1 MVCHGSVH
9 YACAVHAAPDAVCKG
24 IKRWNSAKAPQQHW
38 KEYSAGKQ
46 SARIRGNDEQKT

>member
-9 YACAVHAAPDAVCKG
+9 HACAVHAAPDAVCKG